1 MLEGV
6 LSLFQPQI
14 LIKIVSIIF
23 VLMIS
28 IFMLI
33 VVKQVRDMD
42 QTIILGPSGKL
53 VLLVSYLSVLLTL
66 LLLLT
71 AIVIL

>member
-1 MLEGV
+1 MLEGA

-23 VLMIS
+23 VLMIAV
-28 IFMLI
+28 FMLV